1 MASFECMSEPNNLN
15 LNKSQT
21 DYDFPH
27 FPHFANTLHCK
38 LTNIHTKIIH
48 CNL

>member
-27 FPHFANTLHCK
+27 FANTLHCK